1 MRRLFFVVCVMLL
14 LLPGQAKAERYM
26 RVVARDDSPAAQR
39 EKMMVRNLALVLG
52 PETLRDMRRDVKV
65 EQKRWQPD
73 EKTPPAQTVY
83 ITIGQ
88 GTGRNWWGVLY
99 GDAVY
104 WAAEG
109 EGEITLSFPF
119 FGWLRRLF
127 IPR

>member
-52 PETLRDMRRDVKV
+52 PEALRDMRRDVKV

-83 ITIGQ
+83 ITIGP
-88 GTGRNWWGVLY
+88 GMGRNWWGVLY
-99 GDAVY
+99 PESAA
-104 WAAEG
+104 WAASEG
-109 EGEITLSFPF
+109 TGLLFPF
-119 FGWLRRLF
+119 FNWLRELF